1 MVSKMVEKSQ
11 VPSQPPREPRPLIG
25 RGRIVVTLLAAVVVL
40 SAALVWR
47 SPEADAPLRL
57 AVGVWP
63 GSETFVYA
71 RETGMLPAHEVQIVE
86 MAWSSAAK
94 VAFTNRVVDAAVLSL
109 DEVVR
114 LRQSNH
120 DVRVVL
126 VLDFSRGGDAV
137 LARDAAAGLE
147 GLRGKK
153 IGVERQSAGGCL
165 LVHAL
170 DVAGMRLDDLQIVP
184 MNNAEME
191 ASYREGEVDAVV
203 AGEPW
208 LTRLRALGAGM
219 VYDSTSARD
228 EMCRVLAVRAEVLE
242 RRPQDVLR
250 LVKLH
255 LDLAPLM
262 RDAPDTPAM
271 ETICRRLAISRAAY
285 RTALSHLHQPDVHE
299 NLNLFEGAPSPLDR
313 ISQRMAAVLMKH
325 GLTLEMP
332 NAQPWLDSSVLKE
345 VK

>member
-1 MVSKMVEKSQ
+1 MVAKSQ
-11 VPSQPPREPRPLIG
+11 GHLPRPREVRSRAG
-25 RGRIVVTLLAAVVVL
+25 WGRILITLLAAALVL

-47 SPEADAPLRL
+47 SPETDAPLRL

-71 RETGMLPAHEVQIVE
+71 RETGMLPAQKVQIVE

-126 VLDFSRGGDAV
+126 VLDFSKGADAV
-137 LARDAAAGLE
+137 LARDPAAGME

-170 DVAGMRLDDLQIVP
+170 DTAGMNLGDLQIVP

-191 ASYREGEVDAVV
+191 ASFREGEVDAVV

-208 LTRLRALGAGM
+208 LTRLRGLGAGM
-219 VYDSTSARD
+219 VYDSTSASE

-242 RRPQDVLR
+242 KRPQEVLR

-271 ETICRRLAISRAAY
+271 ETICRRLAISRASY
-285 RTALSHLHQPDVHE
+285 RVALSHLHQPDVRE
-299 NLNLFEGAPSPLDR
+299 NLNLFEGAPAPLDR
-313 ISQRMAAVLMKH
+313 ISQRLSTVLIKH
-325 GLTLEMP
+325 GLIMEMP
-332 NAQPWLDSSVLKE
+332 NAQPWLDASVLKE
-345 VK
+345 IHIQ